1 MNLTELLI
9 GSLVTYRIS
18 VMFVRDVGP
27 NAIFAKLRAYL
38 AKRQRKVGGL
48 YDMVSCVSC
57 ISVYIAFLTSLAFA
71 QGVLEIFLYT
81 FAFSAVSKL
90 IEALIS
96 SKS

>member
-9 GSLVTYRIS
+9 GSLVTYRLS
-18 VMFVRDVGP
+18 VMLVRDLGP
-27 NAIFAKLRAYL
+27 YAIFAKLRAYL
-38 AKRQRKVGGL
+38 AKRQTRVGGL
-48 YDMVSCVSC
+48 YDMISCVSC
-57 ISVYIAFLTSLAFA
+57 VSVYIAFLTSLAFA

-90 IEALIS
+90 TEALIS